1 MEMYGLIS
9 RDSILPVVKATS
21 VKQIFKELG
30 VRAGR
35 AYGLDPRVVVNG
47 LLTREKLGST
57 AIGGGV
63 AIPHARLA
71 GLASYV
77 GLFARLETLVDFEAA
92 DGQWVDLVFVILTP
106 KNSNAEH
113 LRNLARVSRLFS
125 NSDLREK
132 LRDTSEAHALYVLI
146 TEPTAYQV
154 A

>member
-1 MEMYGLIS
+1 MEMADLIT
-9 RDSILPVVKATS
+9 RDAILPAVRATGI
-21 VKQIFKELG
+21 KRFFQEIG
-30 VRAGR
+30 VRAGG
-35 AYGLDPRVVVNG
+35 AYGLDPRVVVEG

-106 KNSNAEH
+106 KKSNTEH
-113 LRNLARVSRLFS
+113 LRILARVSRLFS

-132 LRDTSEAHALYVLI
+132 LRDTSEAPALYVLI